1 MTVSVTG
8 YFTEPSQYNA
18 DLTGVVN
25 KPLMETLSGMDSDFY
40 YFLPRIF
47 HRITQNYITACSGKL
62 KIHLIIFL
70 FPCLSVPFRGE
81 LVFAPQPAL
90 PAP

>member
-1 MTVSVTG
+1 MTVSFTV

-47 HRITQNYITACSGKL
+47 HRITQNY
-62 KIHLIIFL
+62 
-70 FPCLSVPFRGE
+70 
-81 LVFAPQPAL
+81 
-90 PAP
+90 

>member
-1 MTVSVTG
+1 MTVSFTV
-8 YFTEPSQYNA
+8 YFTEPSQYNV

-47 HRITQNYITACSGKL
+47 HRITQNY
-62 KIHLIIFL
+62 
-70 FPCLSVPFRGE
+70 
-81 LVFAPQPAL
+81 
-90 PAP
+90 